1 MKKSRD
7 LQQAFEKLKT
17 EIVEFENEKI
27 SEGMDRIEVEG
38 VIRQVNRLQD
48 KLEKYR
54 NIVSRNYK
62 Y

>member
-17 EIVEFENEKI
+17 EIAEFENEKI